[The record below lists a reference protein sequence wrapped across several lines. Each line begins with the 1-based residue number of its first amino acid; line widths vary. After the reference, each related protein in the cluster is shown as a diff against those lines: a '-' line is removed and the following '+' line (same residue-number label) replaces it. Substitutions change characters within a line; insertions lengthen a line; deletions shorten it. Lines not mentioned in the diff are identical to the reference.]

1 MRHPPFTSQKSAN
14 LEYWLYQ
21 CPGLQTPSHQLHEEV
36 LHMGLV
42 AHATVVALDH
52 KIEFPACQVE
62 SRLRTCSKDTPK
74 KPPKVHLQGGYM
86 IFQTNAVTRKELDM
100 IERVSQLFSLER
112 AWSGNWRKEQK
123 ILQPFFGSC
132 PIHCQ
137 AQFHFHKA
145 LGTSSHLHY

>member
-1 MRHPPFTSQKSAN
+1 
-14 LEYWLYQ
+14 
-21 CPGLQTPSHQLHEEV
+21 
-36 LHMGLV
+36 MGLV

-123 ILQPFFGSC
+123 ILQPFLWVLPNTLPGAIS
-132 PIHCQ
+132 
-137 AQFHFHKA
+137 FHKA